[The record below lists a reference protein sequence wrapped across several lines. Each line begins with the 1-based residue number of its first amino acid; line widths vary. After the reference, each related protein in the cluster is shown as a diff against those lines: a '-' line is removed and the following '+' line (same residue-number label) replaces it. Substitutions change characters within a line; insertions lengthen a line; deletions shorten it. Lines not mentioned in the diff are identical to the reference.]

1 MATAADTNRKTN
13 DAPAAGSKR
22 RGSLLP
28 TLLVGLIAAGAAGA
42 GVWYYTQQQAPAV
55 ASQTPPPPPQ
65 ALYVALDPAFVVNLP
80 FSYDGPRYLQ
90 VEVQLMTRDALALEK
105 IRANLPAI
113 RARLLM
119 FFAQTDP
126 DLIGDRAGMETL
138 QNDALAEVQELLKA
152 ETGSNSA
159 EALLFTS
166 FVTQ

>member
-1 MATAADTNRKTN
+1 VATAADTNRKTT
-13 DAPAAGSKR
+13 DAPAAGKKR
-22 RGSLLP
+22 RSALLP
-28 TLLVGLIAAGAAGA
+28 TLLVSLIAAGAAGA
-42 GVWYYTQQQAPAV
+42 GVWYYTQQQLPPAS
-55 ASQTPPPPPQ
+55 SQAKPLPAQ
-65 ALYVALDPAFVVNLP
+65 ALYVALEPAFVVNLP

-90 VEVQLMTRDALALEK
+90 VEVQLMTRDPMALEK

-119 FFAQTDP
+119 FFAQIDPALVTD
-126 DLIGDRAGMETL
+126 RSGMQTL
-138 QNDALAEVQELLKA
+138 QNDALSEVQELLKT